1 MYLSCPHCRLNIDL
15 ADTAASAP
23 TCCPACGAPLPSDH
37 AKTGPWPVAADL
49 PAAAVQI
56 GQTLG
61 DRYVLKGLLGGG
73 GMGVVYKADDAR
85 LGRGVALKF
94 LTGCGLDSRALDR
107 FQREAQTAS
116 ALNHPHICTVYDVD
130 EHESQPFMVMEL
142 VDGRTLREIASEPP
156 SLAVLGNVI
165 GQVARA
171 LSAAHAAGIVHRDI
185 KPENIMVRPDGYV
198 KVLDF
203 GLARRL
209 PTVLNSGPVGATT
222 EPGLLLGTLRYMSPE
237 QARGDPATSVSDV
250 FALGIVLYELATGR
264 HPFAADSPLGVLH
277 AILSEAPLPAR
288 RLNPRIPGSLEKLI
302 ECMLQKDGRLRP
314 QAAEVEAALAEAS
327 RADAGPARNIAAP
340 SIQRR
345 TVGRQLELAELQ
357 NGFDSATQGQG
368 QMVCVAG
375 EPGIGK
381 TTLVEEFLQE
391 LASKESVYRLAIGRC
406 SERLA
411 GAEAYLPI
419 LEALD
424 SLIHGA
430 RGETAAQVMKAVA
443 PTWYVQL
450 APLES
455 EDSSFARVREEARV
469 ASLERIKRELA
480 AFLQEMARLQPIVLF
495 LDDIHWA
502 DASTVDLL
510 AYVGN
515 KCQAMRLL
523 LILSYRPSDL
533 ALSQHPF
540 LHVKMELQGHGVCR
554 EMQLGFLNRPD
565 VERFLAMEFPEHAFP
580 DAFASLIHARTEGSP
595 LFMVDLTRYLRE
607 RGVISQE
614 SGIWI
619 LKQSVPDIQQGLPE
633 SVRSMIQRKIDQLD
647 EADRRLLVASSVQG
661 YEFDA
666 AVVARAL
673 HQEVIE
679 VEEQLEI
686 IERDHALIRRV
697 QEREFPDGT
706 LTLRYR
712 FVHILYQNALYALL
726 TPSRKVSL
734 SRAIAEA
741 LLGYH
746 EGPTAAVV
754 SDVALL
760 LETARDFARASDYF
774 VLAAENA
781 ARVHATQEAVG
792 LLDRALANAEKLRGQ
807 ARQSRIV
814 AVALQRA
821 LLNLNL
827 ARFDNAIADCEL
839 AEKTADELGNREEQ
853 INALCRKAI
862 ALFYSKRLAET
873 EQFGNQAAELARRA
887 ESRLGLASAESV
899 LAIRRL
905 CIGDLAGAEIYLDR
919 AIPVLKEKGAQLS
932 LLDAVGFHGQLC
944 TWRLEY
950 PQAEEE
956 LKGVH
961 DKARD
966 LGASFNLLQ
975 TMFCQGMALG
985 NQGRLSEALDVLR
998 EGTRVAELNGER
1010 FWLPRLPNTLGWVY
1024 RELHDLETAVRL
1036 DDESIRQGREFG
1048 APEAEANARVNLGH
1062 VYLVLGEPARALEHL
1077 RHAQQLFDQD
1087 VWFRWRYN
1095 MRLQAELASYWIT
1108 RGDLKAAATHAGLAL
1123 EGAET
1128 TRSRKHVAWAHKLFG
1143 DIAALE
1149 ERTEEAQNRYALALG
1164 ALQGHPCPT
1173 IEWKILKT
1181 SGELA
1186 LRQKHEAAGS
1196 ELLGRA
1202 RKVVQG
1208 LADGIQD
1215 RKLQKTFLSD
1225 KAVREL
1231 GV

>member
-1 MYLSCPHCRLNIDL
+1 MYIICPHCRLNIDL
-15 ADTAASAP
+15 AKTGAGALAS
-23 TCCPACGAPLPSDH
+23 CPSCGTTLPAEY
-37 AKTGPWPVAADL
+37 AKTGPWPEAADL
-49 PAAAVQI
+49 PSTAFQS
-56 GQTLG
+56 GETLG
-61 DRYVLKGLLGGG
+61 DRYVIKGMLGGG
-73 GMGVVYKADDAR
+73 GMGVVYKADDTR

-94 LTGCGLDSRALDR
+94 LAACGLDHRALER

-116 ALNHPHICTVYDVD
+116 ALNHPHICTVYDVG
-130 EHESQPFMVMEL
+130 EHESQPFLVMEL

-156 SLAVLGNVI
+156 PLAVLGNVI

-185 KPENIMVRPDGYV
+185 KPENIMVRSDGYV

-209 PTVLNSGPVGATT
+209 PAGLASGPPGATT

-237 QARGDPATSVSDV
+237 QARGEPATTVSDV

-264 HPFAADSPLGVLH
+264 HPFTADGPVGILH
-277 AILSEAPLPAR
+277 GILSESPLPAR

-302 ECMLQKDGRLRP
+302 ECMLQKDARLRP
-314 QAAEVEAALAEAS
+314 QATEVEAALAAAARVDS
-327 RADAGPARNIAAP
+327 GPPGDIP
-340 SIQRR
+340 SPSMQRR
-345 TVGRQLELAELQ
+345 TVGRQPELAELQ
-357 NGFDSATQGQG
+357 SAFDSAAQGRG
-368 QMVCVAG
+368 QILCVAG

-381 TTLVEEFLQE
+381 TTLVEEFLLD
-391 LASKESVYRLAIGRC
+391 LARRESAYRLAVGRC

-424 SLIHGA
+424 SLIHGS
-430 RGETAAQVMKAVA
+430 RGETAAQVMKTVA

-450 APLES
+450 TPLQS
-455 EDSSFARVREEARV
+455 DDSSFARVREEAKV

-480 AFLQEMARLQPIVLF
+480 AFVQEMCRLQPIVLF

-515 KCQAMRLL
+515 KCAAMRLL

-533 ALSQHPF
+533 ALSEHPF

-554 EMQLGFLNRPD
+554 EMQLGFLSRPD
-565 VERFLAMEFPEHAFP
+565 VERFLAMEFPEHAFGE
-580 DAFASLIHARTEGSP
+580 AFASLIHARTEGNP

-607 RGVISQE
+607 RGVIGQE
-614 SGIWI
+614 NGRWL
-619 LKQSVPDIQQGLPE
+619 LKQSVADIRQELPE
-633 SVRSMIQRKIDQLD
+633 SVRSMIQRKIEQLS
-647 EADRRLLVASSVQG
+647 EAERRLLVASSVQG

-666 AVVARAL
+666 AVVAKAL
-673 HQEVIE
+673 TLEAIE
-679 VEEQLEI
+679 VEDRLEAI
-686 IERDHALIRRV
+686 GQDHALVRRV
-697 QEREFPDGT
+697 QERDFPDGT
-706 LTLRYR
+706 LTSRYR

-734 SRAIAEA
+734 SLAIAEA

-746 EGPTAAVV
+746 EGPTGAVV
-754 SDVALL
+754 SDLALL

-781 ARVHATQEAVG
+781 ARIHANQEGVG

-814 AVALQRA
+814 AIAMQRA
-821 LLNLNL
+821 LLNSNL
-827 ARFDNAIADCEL
+827 GRFEDAIADCEL

-862 ALFYSKRLAET
+862 ALFYCKRLAET
-873 EQFGNQAAELARRA
+873 EQVGNHAAELARRA
-887 ESRLGLASAESV
+887 DSRLGLASAECV
-899 LAIRRL
+899 LGIRRL
-905 CIGDLAGAEIYLDR
+905 CIGDLAGGEIYLDR

-932 LLDAVGFHGQLC
+932 VLDAVGFHGQLC

-950 PQAEEE
+950 SQADLD
-956 LKGVH
+956 LKSAH

-966 LGASFNLLQ
+966 LGAIFNVLQ
-975 TMFCQGMALG
+975 TLFCRGMALG
-985 NQGRLSEALDVLR
+985 NQGRLSEALGVLR

-1024 RELHDLETAVRL
+1024 RELHDLEAAIRL

-1048 APEAEANARVNLGH
+1048 APEAEANALVNLGH
-1062 VYLVLGEPARALEHL
+1062 VYLILGEPARALEHL
-1077 RHAQQLFDQD
+1077 REAERIYGQD

-1149 ERTEEAQNRYALALG
+1149 ERTEEAQSRYAMALNV
-1164 ALQGHPCPT
+1164 LQGYPCPT

-1181 SGELA
+1181 SGDLA
-1186 LRQKHEAAGS
+1186 LRQKNESVGS
-1196 ELLGRA
+1196 QLLGRA
-1202 RKVVQG
+1202 RKVVHG
-1208 LADGIQD
+1208 LADGIGDQ
-1215 RKLQKTFLSD
+1215 KLRQTFLSD
-1225 KAVREL
+1225 RTVREL
-1231 GV
+1231 GL

>member
-1 MYLSCPHCRLNIDL
+1 VI
-15 ADTAASAP
+15 
-23 TCCPACGAPLPSDH
+23 
-37 AKTGPWPVAADL
+37 
-49 PAAAVQI
+49 
-56 GQTLG
+56 
-61 DRYVLKGLLGGG
+61 KGLLGGG
-73 GMGVVYKADDAR
+73 GMGVVYKADDTR

-94 LTGCGLDSRALDR
+94 LAGCGLDHRALER

-116 ALNHPHICTVYDVD
+116 ALNHPHICTVYDVS
-130 EHESQPFMVMEL
+130 EHQGQPFLVMEL
-142 VDGRTLREIASEPP
+142 IDGKTLRQIAAESPP
-156 SLAVLGNVI
+156 LGVLGAAI

-185 KPENIMVRPDGYV
+185 KPENIMVRSDGYV

-209 PTVLNSGPVGATT
+209 PTGPASGPAGATT

-237 QARGDPATSVSDV
+237 QARGEPATSVSDV

-264 HPFAADSPLGVLH
+264 HPFASDSPVGVLH
-277 AILSEAPLPAR
+277 AILSESPLPAR
-288 RLNPRIPGSLEKLI
+288 RLNPQLPGPLEKLI
-302 ECMLQKDGRLRP
+302 EGMLQKDARLRP
-314 QAAEVEAALAEAS
+314 QATEVEAVLAEAA
-327 RADAGPARNIAAP
+327 RADAGPPANIQAP
-340 SIQRR
+340 SLQRR
-345 TVGRQLELAELQ
+345 TVGRQLELAELRSA
-357 NGFDSATQGQG
+357 FDSAAAGRGQIL
-368 QMVCVAG
+368 CVAG
-375 EPGIGK
+375 EPGMGK
-381 TTLVEEFLQE
+381 TTLVEEFLVD
-391 LASKESVYRLAIGRC
+391 LARRESAYRLAVGRC

-424 SLIHGA
+424 SLIHGD

-450 APLES
+450 TPLES
-455 EDSSFARVREEARV
+455 DDSSFARVREEAKV

-480 AFLQEMARLQPIVLF
+480 AFVQEMARLQPIVLF

-510 AYVGN
+510 AYVGH
-515 KCQAMRLL
+515 KCAAMRLL

-533 ALSQHPF
+533 ALSQHPL
-540 LHVKMELQGHGVCR
+540 LHVKMELQGRGVCR
-554 EMQLGFLNRPD
+554 EMQLGFLSRPD
-565 VERFLAMEFPEHAFP
+565 VERFLAMEFPEHMFP
-580 DAFASLIHARTEGSP
+580 EAFASLIHARTEGNP
-595 LFMVDLTRYLRE
+595 LFMVDLARYLRE
-607 RGVISQE
+607 RGVIGPE
-614 SGIWI
+614 NGRWI
-619 LKQSVPDIQQGLPE
+619 LKQSVADIQQEMPQ
-633 SVRSMIQRKIDQLD
+633 SVRSMIQRKIDQLN
-647 EADRRLLVASSVQG
+647 EAERRLLMASSVQG

-666 AVVARAL
+666 AVVAKAL
-673 HQEVIE
+673 AIEAIE
-679 VEEQLEI
+679 VEEQLEAI
-686 IERDHALIRRV
+686 GRDHALIRRV

-734 SRAIAEA
+734 SLAIAEA

-746 EGPTAAVV
+746 EGPAAAVI
-754 SDVALL
+754 SDLALL
-760 LETARDFARASDYF
+760 LETARDFTRASDYF
-774 VLAAENA
+774 VVAAENA

-792 LLDRALANAEKLRGQ
+792 LLDRALANAGKLRGQ
-807 ARQSRIV
+807 AAQSRII
-814 AVALQRA
+814 AIALQRA

-827 ARFDNAIADCEL
+827 TRFDDAIADCEL
-839 AEKTADELGNREEQ
+839 AEKTADEAGNREEQ

-862 ALFYSKRLAET
+862 ALFYCKRLAET

-899 LAIRRL
+899 LAIRRI

-919 AIPVLKEKGAQLS
+919 AIPVLKEEGAHLS
-932 LLDAVGFHGQLC
+932 VLDAVGFHGQLC

-950 PQAEEE
+950 PQADLD
-956 LKGVH
+956 LKSVH

-966 LGASFNLLQ
+966 LGAIFNVLH
-975 TMFCQGMALG
+975 TMFCRGMALG
-985 NQGRLSEALDVLR
+985 NQGHLSEALGVLR

-1024 RELHDLETAVRL
+1024 RELHDLETAIRL
-1036 DDESIRQGREFG
+1036 DHESIRQGREFA
-1048 APEAEANARVNLGH
+1048 APEAEANALVNLGH

-1077 RHAQQLFDQD
+1077 QEAERIYGQD

-1108 RGDLKAAATHAGLAL
+1108 QGDLKPAATHAGLAL

-1128 TRSRKHVAWAHKLFG
+1128 TRSRKHIAWAHKLLG

-1149 ERTEEAQNRYALALG
+1149 ERTEKAQGQYAKALKV
-1164 ALQGHPCPT
+1164 LQGHPCPT
-1173 IEWKILKT
+1173 IEWKILKS

-1186 LRQKHEAAGS
+1186 LRQKNDSVGS

-1208 LADGIQD
+1208 LADGIPDQ
-1215 RKLQKTFLSD
+1215 KLRQTFLAD
-1225 KAVREL
+1225 RTVREL